1 MLGFPQTTE
10 FNKRIPKQKF
20 YENLDVS
27 PALKRVFVEQI
38 KLIHWRNK
46 LAESTLNIAP
56 GQAVTEIAVIEIKLT
71 QPQLDEAVLRQID
84 KEIPYHILF
93 VLSYGNKV
101 QAWTGYKEA
110 AESGKKAFKV
120 NKYYHTEWMLE
131 DELILDIE
139 GLNMDAV
146 WDISYDQIEGEYDST
161 IFTAE
166 KTSASIDK
174 AFKASKHIQD
184 YVFTD
189 GYAEKSVERR
199 FAEDLDAADEV
210 CVYAKLPRGFHIPTP
225 VGNYSPDW
233 AIAFNEG
240 TVKHIFFIAET
251 KGTMESLSLKPI
263 EKAKISCARKLFNE
277 ISTENV
283 KYHDVD
289 SYQHLLD
296 VMKSL

>member
-56 GQAVTEIAVIEIKLT
+56 GQAVTEIEVIEIKLT

-146 WDISYDQIEGEYDST
+146 WDNFIIQIGGVELEQGNDL
-161 IFTAE
+161 AE
-166 KTSASIDK
+166 QIAVDERK
-174 AFKASKHIQD
+174 
-184 YVFTD
+184 
-189 GYAEKSVERR
+189 EKLIKE
-199 FAEDLDAADEV
+199 
-210 CVYAKLPRGFHIPTP
+210 
-225 VGNYSPDW
+225 
-233 AIAFNEG
+233 
-240 TVKHIFFIAET
+240 
-251 KGTMESLSLKPI
+251 I
-263 EKAKISCARKLFNE
+263 EKLEKQARNEKQPNKKFEHAQKVKALKEKLN
-277 ISTENV
+277 SP
-283 KYHDVD
+283 
-289 SYQHLLD
+289 
-296 VMKSL
+296 

>member
-20 YENLDVS
+20 YENIDVS

-56 GQAVTEIAVIEIKLT
+56 GQAVTEIEVIEIKLT

-146 WDISYDQIEGEYDST
+146 WDNFIIQVGGVELEQGNDLSKQIE
-161 IFTAE
+161 
-166 KTSASIDK
+166 
-174 AFKASKHIQD
+174 
-184 YVFTD
+184 
-189 GYAEKSVERR
+189 
-199 FAEDLDAADEV
+199 LDDRKV
-210 CVYAKLPRGFHIPTP
+210 QL
-225 VGNYSPDW
+225 
-233 AIAFNEG
+233 
-240 TVKHIFFIAET
+240 T
-251 KGTMESLSLKPI
+251 KDI
-263 EKAKISCARKLFNE
+263 EKLEKQARSEKQPNKKFQLAQQ
-277 ISTENV
+277 V
-283 KYHDVD
+283 KALKK
-289 SYQHLLD
+289 QLAELG
-296 VMKSL
+296 

>member
-56 GQAVTEIAVIEIKLT
+56 GQAVTEIEVIEIKLT

-110 AESGKKAFKV
+110 AESGKKAVKV

-146 WDISYDQIEGEYDST
+146 WDNFIIQIGGVELEQGNDL
-161 IFTAE
+161 AE
-166 KTSASIDK
+166 QIAVDERK
-174 AFKASKHIQD
+174 
-184 YVFTD
+184 
-189 GYAEKSVERR
+189 EKLIKE
-199 FAEDLDAADEV
+199 
-210 CVYAKLPRGFHIPTP
+210 
-225 VGNYSPDW
+225 
-233 AIAFNEG
+233 
-240 TVKHIFFIAET
+240 
-251 KGTMESLSLKPI
+251 I
-263 EKAKISCARKLFNE
+263 EKLEKQARNEKQPNKKFELAQKVKALKEKLN
-277 ISTENV
+277 SP
-283 KYHDVD
+283 
-289 SYQHLLD
+289 
-296 VMKSL
+296 

>member
-10 FNKRIPKQKF
+10 FNKRIPQQKF

-56 GQAVTEIAVIEIKLT
+56 GQAVTEIEVIEIKLT

-146 WDISYDQIEGEYDST
+146 WDNFIIQIGGVELEQGNDL
-161 IFTAE
+161 AE
-166 KTSASIDK
+166 QIAVDERK
-174 AFKASKHIQD
+174 
-184 YVFTD
+184 
-189 GYAEKSVERR
+189 EKLIKE
-199 FAEDLDAADEV
+199 
-210 CVYAKLPRGFHIPTP
+210 
-225 VGNYSPDW
+225 
-233 AIAFNEG
+233 
-240 TVKHIFFIAET
+240 
-251 KGTMESLSLKPI
+251 I
-263 EKAKISCARKLFNE
+263 EKLEKQARNEKQPNKKFELAQKVKALKEKLN
-277 ISTENV
+277 SP
-283 KYHDVD
+283 
-289 SYQHLLD
+289 
-296 VMKSL
+296 

>member
-20 YENLDVS
+20 YENIDVS

-38 KLIHWRNK
+38 KLVHWRNK
-46 LAESTLNIAP
+46 LAETTLNIAP
-56 GQAVTEIAVIEIKLT
+56 GQAVTEIEVIEIKLT

-146 WDISYDQIEGEYDST
+146 WDNFIIQVGGVELEQGNDLAEQIELDDR
-161 IFTAE
+161 
-166 KTSASIDK
+166 KVQL
-174 AFKASKHIQD
+174 SKD
-184 YVFTD
+184 
-189 GYAEKSVERR
+189 
-199 FAEDLDAADEV
+199 
-210 CVYAKLPRGFHIPTP
+210 
-225 VGNYSPDW
+225 
-233 AIAFNEG
+233 
-240 TVKHIFFIAET
+240 
-251 KGTMESLSLKPI
+251 I
-263 EKAKISCARKLFNE
+263 EKLEKQARSEKQPNKKFQLAQQ
-277 ISTENV
+277 V
-283 KYHDVD
+283 KALKK
-289 SYQHLLD
+289 QLAELG
-296 VMKSL
+296 